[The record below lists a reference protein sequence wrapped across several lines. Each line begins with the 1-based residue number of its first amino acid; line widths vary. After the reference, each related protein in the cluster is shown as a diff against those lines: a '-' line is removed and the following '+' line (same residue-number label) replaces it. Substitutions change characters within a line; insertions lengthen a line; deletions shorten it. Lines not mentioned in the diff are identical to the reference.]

1 MKLIRTDGDRMT
13 FRLSATERVVLLD
26 LVKAYPCVPP
36 AHVRHR
42 AVASED
48 PESAEIQTLLAE
60 ALAEQRAAT
69 RRQILQLLENPE
81 VLQRQ
86 PQGWVLHLRPGDLE
100 TLLQVLNDVRVGS
113 WIALGCPDPL
123 PDKLP
128 SDPEKAHHA
137 ATMEL
142 AGWFEI
148 SLLQEVQ
155 QGPAP

>member
-13 FRLSATERVVLLD
+13 FHLSATERAVLLE

-36 AHVRHR
+36 AHLRQR
-42 AVASED
+42 AVAAED

-69 RRQILQLLENPE
+69 RRQIQQLLDDPE

-86 PQGWVLHLRPGDLE
+86 PHGWTLQLRPGELE

-123 PDKLP
+123 PERLP
-128 SDPEKAHHA
+128 CDPEKAHHA

-155 QGPAP
+155 RGPNP